1 MGSKVANAV
10 GVAQQYMPQEKEVY
24 RARLQGVQQNW
35 NVTADTNDIN
45 GKTAQ
50 ALEALGVRIGDYSLQ
65 KEKQDYEYA
74 NLYARQLFNQT
85 TESEKKKLSAMQLVT
100 HYGSYKLTDNKY
112 AVAIIDEARGEW
124 INNELHAAYLDWR
137 KTQPPVAT
145 EAEEGQRYVDWMQK
159 EKEKIIGTDG
169 VFIDNWHAFENG
181 FNKRALEQR
190 SQVANIHY
198 ENKEQ
203 EQKIVRATSLTSEIT
218 EIASG
223 LKYQTKTPE
232 EYQSAFAPVMEKF
245 NSTIRWGSDPVG
257 EIKLL
262 RGFAQTIV
270 EQTGSKDAI
279 KAFGELTLP
288 DGRKIAEIISPSLYY
303 DLANKTSEYLRN
315 QEAIEMRKYFDEFTS
330 SSALKADVE
339 KMMGEDPEKYRRYAP
354 YIDKEVNRLD
364 REEKMR
370 AQELAR
376 QKGAMY
382 DMQTQANMADNLIDN
397 IIRGNFTG
405 TGATEK
411 DLEKLGLSM
420 EAVGKRIMDRM
431 DNLSEAEVSLIMQQP
446 IAKGIE
452 KWFDHYLP
460 TALASGKMMPA
471 VEQALKIKRATGD
484 YSYIALG
491 KHAGKI
497 DKLQRYIESY
507 GEEKGWALFTENEAR
522 LRDPV
527 VAKQLSDTYDGL
539 SSLPTI
545 EIYAL
550 HGDATVSVSL
560 NAMNA
565 PPQALSQIKEMT
577 IDIASGGVDMETAR
591 AQATK
596 EVMKQWVLWQ
606 DNAWM
611 HRDMYQ
617 AVMKVATNAL
627 LDAYLGQLKYVGDN
641 GEMTNKQLT
650 FGKDGGGYYVR
661 TIDNQGKVLTR
672 YLSQILNDLQYLKN
686 EGKDKEI
693 VENAYNPSD
702 TYESTYAEI
711 DRGWDS

>member
-35 NVTADTNDIN
+35 NVTADTNNIAS
-45 GKTAQ
+45 KTAQ
-50 ALEALGVRIGDYSLQ
+50 ALEALGVRIGDYALQ

-85 TESEKKKLSAMQLVT
+85 TDEEKKKLSAMQLVT
-100 HYGSYKLTDNKY
+100 HYGSYKLGDNKY
-112 AVAIIDEARGEW
+112 AAAIIDEMRGEYL
-124 INNELHAAYLDWR
+124 NNQAYMSYLDWR
-137 KTQPPVAT
+137 KTQPPVAS
-145 EAEEGQRYVDWMQK
+145 EVEEGKRLEEYMAQWHDKQIAENGNLITNY
-159 EKEKIIGTDG
+159 
-169 VFIDNWHAFENG
+169 HAFMNG
-181 FNKRALEQR
+181 YNKKATEQR
-190 SQVANIHY
+190 SQVANIYY

-203 EQKIVRATSLTSEIT
+203 KQKIVRATSLTSEIT
-218 EIASG
+218 EIARG
-223 LKYQTKTPE
+223 LGYQIKTPE
-232 EYQSAFAPVMEKF
+232 EYQTAFAPVIEKF

-262 RGFAQTIV
+262 QGFAQIIV
-270 EQTGSKDAI
+270 EQTGSKDAV
-279 KAFGELTLP
+279 KAFCDLTLP

-315 QEAIEMRKYFDEFTS
+315 QEAIDMRKYFDEFTS

-364 REEKMR
+364 HEEKMR
-370 AQELAR
+370 AQALTR
-376 QKGAMY
+376 QKEAMY
-382 DMQTQANMADNLIDN
+382 DMQTQASMADNVIDN

-405 TGATEK
+405 TGATEE
-411 DLEKLGLSM
+411 DLKKLGLSM
-420 EAVGKRIMDRM
+420 EAVGKRLMDRM
-431 DNLSEAEVSLIMQQP
+431 DSFSEADIALIMQQP

-452 KWFDHYLP
+452 KWFDQYLP
-460 TALASGKMMPA
+460 TALASGKRMPA
-471 VEQALKIKRATGD
+471 VEQALKIKRAAGD

-497 DKLQRYIESY
+497 DKLQRYIEGY
-507 GEEKGWALFTENEAR
+507 GEEKGWALFTESEAR

-527 VAKQLSDTYDGL
+527 VSKQLSDSYDGL
-539 SSLPTI
+539 SSYPTLNT
-545 EIYAL
+545 YSL
-550 HGDATVSVSL
+550 HTDNEVEVTLDAGH
-560 NAMNA
+560 A
-565 PPQALSQIKEMT
+565 PPQALSQIKEMS

-591 AQATK
+591 AQATQD
-596 EVMKQWVLWQ
+596 VMKQWVLWQ

-617 AVMKVATNAL
+617 AVLKVATNAL

-672 YLSQILNDLQYLKN
+672 YLPQVLNDLQYLKN

-693 VENAYNPSD
+693 MENAHNSSD
-702 TYESTYAEI
+702 YESTFAER